1 MEQLTFVELIT
12 TVGFPIACVIAMGWF
27 IYKIYQKSIDREEE
41 LRNEIKENQKINGK
55 FAEIINRY
63 SLELGEIKTDV
74 KEIKEDIIIITEKI
88 G

>member
-1 MEQLTFVELIT
+1 MEQLSFVELIT

-27 IYKIYQKSIDREEE
+27 IYKIYQKSIDREDE
-41 LRNEIKENQKINGK
+41 LRDEIKENQKINGK

-63 SLELGEIKTDV
+63 SLELGEIKSDV
-74 KEIKEDIIIITEKI
+74 KEIKEDIIIITEKM

>member
-1 MEQLTFVELIT
+1 MGEITFVELIT

-27 IYKIYQKSIDREEE
+27 IYKIYQKSIDRENE
-41 LRNEIKENQKINGK
+41 LREEIKENQKINSK

-63 SLELGEIKTDV
+63 SLELGEIKEDV
-74 KEIKEDIIIITEKI
+74 KEIKEDLIIITEKI

>member
-1 MEQLTFVELIT
+1 MGEITFVELIT

-41 LRNEIKENQKINGK
+41 LRDEIKENQKINGK

-63 SLELGEIKTDV
+63 SLEIGEIKSDV

-88 G
+88 S

>member
-1 MEQLTFVELIT
+1 MEQITFVELIT

-27 IYKIYQKSIDREEE
+27 IYKIYQKSIDRENE

-63 SLELGEIKTDV
+63 SLEIGEIKSDV
-74 KEIKEDIIIITEKI
+74 KEIKEDIIIITEKMA
-88 G
+88 

>member
-1 MEQLTFVELIT
+1 MEAFTGLIS

-27 IYKIYQKSIDREEE
+27 IYKIYQKSLEREDE
-41 LRNEIKENQKINGK
+41 LREEIKENQKINGK

-63 SLELGEIKTDV
+63 SLELSEIKTDV

-88 G
+88 S

>member
-1 MEQLTFVELIT
+1 MGEITFVELIT
-12 TVGFPIACVIAMGWF
+12 TVGFPIACVIAMAWF

-41 LRNEIKENQKINGK
+41 LRDEIKENQKINGK

-63 SLELGEIKTDV
+63 SLELGEIKNDV
-74 KEIKEDIIIITEKI
+74 KEIKEDIIIITEKM

>member
-1 MEQLTFVELIT
+1 MAEITFVELIT

-41 LRNEIKENQKINGK
+41 LRDEIKENQKINAK

-63 SLELGEIKTDV
+63 SLELGEIKEDV
-74 KEIKEDIIIITEKI
+74 KEIKKDIIIITEKME
-88 G
+88 

>member
-1 MEQLTFVELIT
+1 MGEITFVELIT

-41 LRNEIKENQKINGK
+41 LRDEIKENQKINGK
-55 FAEIINRY
+55 FADIINRY
-63 SLELGEIKTDV
+63 SLEIGEIKSDV
-74 KEIKEDIIIITEKI
+74 KEIKEDIIIISEKI

>member
-1 MEQLTFVELIT
+1 MGEITFVELIT

-41 LRNEIKENQKINGK
+41 LRDEIKENQKINAK

-63 SLELGEIKTDV
+63 SLELGEIKEDV
-74 KEIKEDIIIITEKI
+74 KEIKKDIIIITEKME
-88 G
+88 

>member
-1 MEQLTFVELIT
+1 MGEIAFVELIT

-27 IYKIYQKSIDREEE
+27 IYKIYQKSIDRENE
-41 LRNEIKENQKINGK
+41 LREEIKENQKINGK

-63 SLELGEIKTDV
+63 SLELGEIKNDV
-74 KEIKEDIIIITEKI
+74 KEIKEDIIIITEKM

>member
-1 MEQLTFVELIT
+1 MEGITFVELIT

-41 LRNEIKENQKINGK
+41 LRDEIKENQKINAK

-63 SLELGEIKTDV
+63 SLELGEIKEDV
-74 KEIKEDIIIITEKI
+74 KEIKKDIIIITEKME
-88 G
+88 

>member
-1 MEQLTFVELIT
+1 MAEITFVELIT
-12 TVGFPIACVIAMGWF
+12 TVGFPIACVIALGWF
-27 IYKIYQKSIDREEE
+27 IYKIYQNDLVREQE
-41 LRNEIKENQKINGK
+41 LREEIKENQKINEK

-74 KEIKEDIIIITEKI
+74 KEIKEDIIVISEKI